1 MVLLVVN
8 RSVEGLEAFALN
20 SNGTLQ
26 TEGLADF
33 GLCLDV
39 ATMVKRGSRRSV
51 AMSSNETSGEPG
63 GALL

>member
-20 SNGTLQ
+20 SNGTRQ

-39 ATMVKRGSRRSV
+39 ATMVHKRGSRQF
-51 AMSSNETSGEPG
+51 SNSPE
-63 GALL
+63 

>member
-33 GLCLDV
+33 GLCLMWPLWS
-39 ATMVKRGSRRSV
+39 TTRF
-51 AMSSNETSGEPG
+51 ETI
-63 GALL
+63 